1 MGRLWQDG
9 WHKDFGSRSRSHLQ
23 GLGVESS
30 SATSSIS
37 DGYPNISLSV
47 YIWYLILPLV
57 GYIPTA
63 DALRAIS
70 NLVTKVKAENP
81 GLIYLLDPVV
91 GDEGRPY
98 VPAEVIPIY
107 RELLPQATIIT
118 PNWYEV
124 E

>member
-1 MGRLWQDG
+1 MVRLWQDG
-9 WHKDFGSRSRSHLQ
+9 WHKDLGSRSGSHLQ
-23 GLGVESS
+23 GLGVESP

-47 YIWYLILPLV
+47 YIWYLILLIL